1 MPKVKVTRCER
12 VTNPYYKAVVEN
24 PCIISEHDFDD
35 ENSANEFINGDID
48 KYAEKYPNNDTSITR
63 IEVPW
68 QVGASIR
75 DRSRFGGLFIL
86 YNKETL

>member
-1 MPKVKVTRCER
+1 MAKIRVYKCER
-12 VTNPYYKAVVEN
+12 VDNPYYKMLVEN
-24 PCIISEHDFDD
+24 PCISTHYDFDD
-35 ENSANEFINGDID
+35 EKTANEFINGDID
-48 KYAEKYPNNDTSITR
+48 KYAEKYPKNDTSITR
-63 IEVPW
+63 IEIPW

>member
-1 MPKVKVTRCER
+1 MAKIRVTKCER
-12 VTNPYYKAVVEN
+12 VDNPFYKALVEN
-24 PCIISEHDFDD
+24 PRISTHYDFDD
-35 ENSANEFINGDID
+35 ENFANEFINGDIE

-63 IEVPW
+63 IENPW

-86 YNKETL
+86 YCKESL